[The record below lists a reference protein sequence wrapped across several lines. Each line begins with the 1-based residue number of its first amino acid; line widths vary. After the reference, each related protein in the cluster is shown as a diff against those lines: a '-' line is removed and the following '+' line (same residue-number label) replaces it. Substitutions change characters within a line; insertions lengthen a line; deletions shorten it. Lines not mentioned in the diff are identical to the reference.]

1 MSVSNKVN
9 YRCYKI
15 YRPKLKRLNEIFR
28 NKSNNYYYSIQ
39 DTCINAKEN
48 W

>member
-28 NKSNNYYYSIQ
+28 NKSNYSIQ
-39 DTCINAKEN
+39 DTCINAKEK